1 MKEIF
6 PGKGWL
12 PGYCYWTIELLR
24 QKTSAGVAFVFFE
37 ITVMLYM
44 KMWKVKDFNRDSIKE
59 IKEILFNVSRQP
71 EIITFDEMNIG
82 AGDYQ
87 DIYFINLP
95 N

>member
-1 MKEIF
+1 
-6 PGKGWL
+6 
-12 PGYCYWTIELLR
+12 
-24 QKTSAGVAFVFFE
+24 
-37 ITVMLYM
+37 
-44 KMWKVKDFNRDSIKE
+44 VKDFNRDGIKE